1 MKFFTKE
8 VKVALVAIV
17 GIVVLFFGLH
27 FLKGM
32 PVFSTDKVYYASFQ
46 NINGLSSSN
55 PIYADGYQVGNVKQI
70 IYDYNKSGR
79 VLVEFQV
86 DNDLRIPK
94 GSSAEIVSDLMGN
107 IKMNLLLANNPRER
121 VEPGDTI
128 QGNLDAGLM
137 GSVQSLV
144 PAVAA
149 MLPKVDSIL
158 SSVNMLLADPA
169 IRASLHNIQTI
180 SSNLAVT
187 SAGLNRLVAEANGK
201 VPGILSKA
209 DYAMGKAG
217 STLNNAD
224 RLSANLAEL
233 DVAQTLAK
241 VDRTLDNV
249 ESVTRQ
255 LNSPNGSLGLLM
267 RDPGLYNNMNNTV
280 RSADSLLT
288 DLKKHPKRY
297 VHFSLFGKKDK

>member
-8 VKVALVAIV
+8 VKIALVAIV

-55 PIYADGYQVGNVKQI
+55 PIYADGYQVGNVKEI

-144 PAVAA
+144 PTLSA

-158 SSVNMLLADPA
+158 TSVNMLLADPA

-187 SAGLNRLVAEANGK
+187 SAGLNRLVAEANRK

-209 DYAMGKAG
+209 DYAMAKAG

-224 RLSANLAEL
+224 RLSANLAQL

-267 RDPGLYNNMNNTV
+267 RDPALYNNMNSTV

>member
-8 VKVALVAIV
+8 VKIALVAIA

-32 PVFSTDKVYYASFQ
+32 PVFSTDKVYYASFR

-55 PIYADGYQVGNVKQI
+55 PIYADGYQVGNVKSI
-70 IYDYNKSGR
+70 IYDYNRSGR

-86 DNDLRIPK
+86 DNDLRVPK

-128 QGNLDAGLM
+128 RGNLDGGLM
-137 GSVQSLV
+137 GSVESLV
-144 PAVAA
+144 PAISA

-169 IRASLHNIQTI
+169 LRVSLHNIQTVT
-180 SSNLAVT
+180 SNLTAT
-187 SAGLNRLVAEANGK
+187 SAGLNRLVAQANSQ

-224 RLSANLAEL
+224 RLTANLAQL

-249 ESVTRQ
+249 ESVTHQ
-255 LNSPNGSLGLLM
+255 LNSPNGTLGLLM
-267 RDPGLYNNMNNTV
+267 RDPGLYNNMNSTV
-280 RSADSLLT
+280 SSADSLLT

>member
-1 MKFFTKE
+1 MNFFTKE
-8 VKVALVAIV
+8 VKIALVAIV

-32 PVFSTDKVYYASFQ
+32 PVFSTDKVYYASFKD
-46 NINGLSSSN
+46 INGLSSSN
-55 PIYADGYQVGNVKQI
+55 PIYADGYQVGNVKSI

-86 DNDLRIPK
+86 DNDLRIPQ

-169 IRASLHNIQTI
+169 LRASLHNIQTI
-180 SSNLAVT
+180 SANLAVT

-224 RLSANLAEL
+224 RLSANLAQL

>member
-8 VKVALVAIV
+8 VKIALVAIV

-32 PVFSTDKVYYASFQ
+32 PVFSTDKVYYASFKD
-46 NINGLSSSN
+46 INGLSSSN
-55 PIYADGYQVGNVKQI
+55 PIYADGYQVGNVKSI

-86 DNDLRIPK
+86 DNDLRIPQ

-169 IRASLHNIQTI
+169 LRASLHNIQTI
-180 SSNLAVT
+180 SANLAVT

-224 RLSANLAEL
+224 RLSANLAQL

>member
-1 MKFFTKE
+1 MNFFTKE
-8 VKVALVAIV
+8 VKIALVAIV

-32 PVFSTDKVYYASFQ
+32 PVFSTDKVYYASFKD
-46 NINGLSSSN
+46 INGLSSSN
-55 PIYADGYQVGNVKQI
+55 PIYADGYQVGNVKSI

-86 DNDLRIPK
+86 DNDLRIPQ

-169 IRASLHNIQTI
+169 LRALLHNIQTI

-201 VPGILSKA
+201 LPGILSKA

-224 RLSANLAEL
+224 RLSANLAQL

-255 LNSPNGSLGLLM
+255 LNSPNGSLGLLI

>member
-8 VKVALVAIV
+8 VKIALVAIV

>member
-8 VKVALVAIV
+8 VKIALVAIV

-32 PVFSTDKVYYASFQ
+32 PVFSTDKVYYASFKD
-46 NINGLSSSN
+46 INGLSSSN
-55 PIYADGYQVGNVKQI
+55 PIYADGYQVGNVKSI

-94 GSSAEIVSDLMGN
+94 GSSAEIMSDLMGN

-169 IRASLHNIQTI
+169 LRASLHNIQTI

-224 RLSANLAEL
+224 RLSANLAQL

-267 RDPGLYNNMNNTV
+267 RDPGLYNNMNSTV

>member
-1 MKFFTKE
+1 MNFFTKE
-8 VKVALVAIV
+8 VKIALVAIV

-32 PVFSTDKVYYASFQ
+32 PVFSTDKVYYASFKD
-46 NINGLSSSN
+46 INGLSSSN
-55 PIYADGYQVGNVKQI
+55 PIYADGYQVGNVKSI

-86 DNDLRIPK
+86 DNDLRIPQ

-128 QGNLDAGLM
+128 QGNLDAGLI
-137 GSVQSLV
+137 GSVQLLV

-169 IRASLHNIQTI
+169 LRASLHNIQTI
-180 SSNLAVT
+180 SANLAVT

-224 RLSANLAEL
+224 RLSANLAQL

>member
-1 MKFFTKE
+1 MNFFTKE
-8 VKVALVAIV
+8 VKIALVAIV

-32 PVFSTDKVYYASFQ
+32 PVFSTDKVYYASFKD
-46 NINGLSSSN
+46 INGLSSSN
-55 PIYADGYQVGNVKQI
+55 PIYADGYQVGNVKSI

-86 DNDLRIPK
+86 DNDLRIPQ

-169 IRASLHNIQTI
+169 LRASLHNIQTI
-180 SSNLAVT
+180 SANLAVT

-224 RLSANLAEL
+224 RLSANLAQL

-255 LNSPNGSLGLLM
+255 LNSPNSSLGLLM

>member
-8 VKVALVAIV
+8 VKIALVAIV

-144 PAVAA
+144 PTLSA

-158 SSVNMLLADPA
+158 TSVNMLLADPA

-209 DYAMGKAG
+209 DYAMAKAG

-224 RLSANLAEL
+224 RLSANLAQL

-267 RDPGLYNNMNNTV
+267 RDPALYNNMNSTV

>member
-8 VKVALVAIV
+8 VKIALVAIV

-55 PIYADGYQVGNVKQI
+55 PIYADGYQVGNVKSI

-94 GSSAEIVSDLMGN
+94 GSSAEIGSDLMGN

-144 PAVAA
+144 PTIAA

-158 SSVNMLLADPA
+158 ASVNMLLADPA
-169 IRASLHNIQTI
+169 IRTSLHNIQTI

-187 SAGLNRLVAEANGK
+187 SAELNKLVAQANSQ

-217 STLNNAD
+217 ATLSNTE
-224 RLSANLAEL
+224 RLSANLAQL

-267 RDPGLYNNMNNTV
+267 RDPGLYNNMNSTV

-288 DLKKHPKRY
+288 DLKEHPKRY

>member
-8 VKVALVAIV
+8 VKIALVAIV
-17 GIVVLFFGLH
+17 GIVVLFFGIH

-55 PIYADGYQVGNVKQI
+55 PIYADGYQVGNVKHI

-144 PAVAA
+144 PTLSA

-158 SSVNMLLADPA
+158 TSVNMLLADPA

-209 DYAMGKAG
+209 DYAMAKAG

-224 RLSANLAEL
+224 RLSANLAQL

-255 LNSPNGSLGLLM
+255 LNSPNSSLGLLM
-267 RDPGLYNNMNNTV
+267 RDPALYNNMNSTV

>member
-8 VKVALVAIV
+8 VKIALVAIV

-55 PIYADGYQVGNVKQI
+55 PIYADGYQVGNVKHI

-144 PAVAA
+144 PTLSA

-158 SSVNMLLADPA
+158 TSVNMLLADPA

-209 DYAMGKAG
+209 DYAMAKAG

-224 RLSANLAEL
+224 RLSANLAQL

-267 RDPGLYNNMNNTV
+267 RDPALYNNMNSTV